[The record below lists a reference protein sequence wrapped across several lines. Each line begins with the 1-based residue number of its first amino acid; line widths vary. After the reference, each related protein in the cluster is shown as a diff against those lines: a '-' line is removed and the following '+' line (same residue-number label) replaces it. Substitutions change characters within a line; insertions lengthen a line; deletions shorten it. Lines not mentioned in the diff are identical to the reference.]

1 MRTIRDGEPKSPQP
15 TASASSSKILINKDL
30 LPSKGKY
37 YDTDLYARKLSAIEM
52 KELSK
57 VNRDNVDRIFNQTI
71 SAAVSGIE
79 LEDIKRNDKLWLI
92 YYLRS
97 ITYDDFPMKV
107 QGECKGCGKKS
118 WYDYRLLN
126 LDVVYAENELE
137 KDLSLPNG
145 DNIELK
151 FPTIGDEIEISRTKS
166 NPAYLEDIDTD
177 VMTVASHVKSIN
189 GESVSI
195 YEAYVYFARG
205 KGSAKD
211 YARLVNHL
219 KKYAFGARP
228 YAKFQCSCGEL
239 AYAEV
244 QLTSDFFL
252 PEI

>member
-1 MRTIRDGEPKSPQP
+1 MKSIRETEEKVQKTGPKSN
-15 TASASSSKILINKDL
+15 KILINKDL

-37 YDTDLYARKLSAIEM
+37 YEGDLYARKLSAIEM

-57 VNRDNVDRIFNQTI
+57 VTRDTVDRVFNSVI
-71 SAAVSGIE
+71 SSAVDGIE
-79 LEDIKRNDKLWLI
+79 LSDIKRNDKLWLI

-97 ITYDDFPMKV
+97 ITYNDIPMKV
-107 QGECKGCGKKS
+107 QGECKSCGKKE
-118 WYDYRLLN
+118 WYDYRLMN
-126 LDVVYAENELE
+126 LDVVYAEKELE
-137 KDLSLPNG
+137 KELVLPNG
-145 DNIELK
+145 DTLELR
-151 FPTIGDEIEISRTKS
+151 FPTIGDEIEIARTKN
-166 NPAYLEDIDTD
+166 NPAYIENIDAD
-177 VMTVASHVKSIN
+177 VMTVASHISSIN

-205 KGSAKD
+205 KGSALD

-228 YAKFQCSCGEL
+228 YAKFQCGCGEL

-244 QLTSDFFL
+244 QLTGDFFL